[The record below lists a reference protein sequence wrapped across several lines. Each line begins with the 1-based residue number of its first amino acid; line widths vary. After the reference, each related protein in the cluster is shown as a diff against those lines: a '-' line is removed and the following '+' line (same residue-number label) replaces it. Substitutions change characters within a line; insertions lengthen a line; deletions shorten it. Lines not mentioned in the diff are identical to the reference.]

1 MTLRYRFAPV
11 STGLFRFRPFTL
23 IELLIVIAII
33 VILAGLLL
41 PALQQ
46 ARMAAHKTT
55 CKNTLKNI
63 GAAHQFYADDWNGTY
78 TARDY
83 QRMWIQNLSIYLEGA
98 PQSGDGYPTLADL
111 WNSKSMFHTGC
122 KSVVPKVP
130 DNVSELNFSCYGMN
144 QYPERETNFFATNQY
159 YDSNFKWFRVHSITH
174 PSRRGLVSETA
185 NENEEH
191 GWPYGFGI
199 SGAEWQGDF
208 ANGINVDDSVVDFD
222 RHGNR
227 INLLFYD
234 LHVGEGQRYRMV
246 TFGAAFY
253 DPNKLIAL

>member
-98 PQSGDGYPTLADL
+98 PRSGDGYPTLADL
-111 WNSKSMFHTGC
+111 WNSKSMFYTGC

-159 YDSNFKWFRVHSITH
+159 YDTH
-174 PSRRGLVSETA
+174 LS
-185 NENEEH
+185 
-191 GWPYGFGI
+191 
-199 SGAEWQGDF
+199 
-208 ANGINVDDSVVDFD
+208 
-222 RHGNR
+222 
-227 INLLFYD
+227 
-234 LHVGEGQRYRMV
+234 
-246 TFGAAFY
+246 
-253 DPNKLIAL
+253 